1 MSNMKVYP
9 SIFAFLAISV
19 ILVTTAAPDTGKNT
33 YCEKKKGLVILIEF
47 PYVTPKVDDYFVR
60 DRFRQLDKYVREM
73 SYGKV

>member
-33 YCEKKKGLVILIEF
+33 WINFHIRHAIHSLSLI
-47 PYVTPKVDDYFVR
+47 TSI
-60 DRFRQLDKYVREM
+60 QN
-73 SYGKV
+73 